1 MAKGLKIPVGVDGTG
16 GSVTIEGDAYADQVI
31 RTALS
36 DHDNDNAFQQDT
48 GLGANMIFGISNT
61 ALRASILRKLYAL
74 FEFFETERLFKLMR
88 ETIEWSRGDGEL
100 ILEFRYV
107 NLESDEE
114 KLFTM
119 SFKTGA

>member
-16 GSVTIEGDAYADQVI
+16 GSVAIEGDAYADQTI

-48 GLGANMIFGISNT
+48 GLGADMIFGVSNT
-61 ALRASILRKLYAL
+61 ALRASILRRLYSL

-88 ETIEWSRGDGEL
+88 ETIKWSKGEGEL

-114 KLFTM
+114 KLFEQ
-119 SFKTGA
+119 SFRTGA